1 MRKMALG
8 AVWWALLAVVLSA
21 SAQAG
26 QARETATLQ
35 IEGAGSVKAEPRA
48 EAALRKVP
56 GVLKAE
62 VDYARRTAVVVY
74 DAKKVEIKQLIAALK
89 SVGFTASPA
98 QSKYICPK
106 CQATYQAGGA
116 CLICEAS
123 LRPVEGSRRKE

>member
-1 MRKMALG
+1 MKSPWSVGLF
-8 AVWWALLAVVLSA
+8 ALLVVSA
-21 SAQAG
+21 SAPALAEK
-26 QARETATLQ
+26 ARETATLQ

-74 DAKKVEIKQLIAALK
+74 DPKRVQIEQLISALK
-89 SVGFTASPA
+89 SVGFTASPTQA
-98 QSKYICPK
+98 KYICPK
-106 CQATYQAGGA
+106 CQGTYQAAGA

-123 LRPVEGSRRKE
+123 LQAVETPGTEE